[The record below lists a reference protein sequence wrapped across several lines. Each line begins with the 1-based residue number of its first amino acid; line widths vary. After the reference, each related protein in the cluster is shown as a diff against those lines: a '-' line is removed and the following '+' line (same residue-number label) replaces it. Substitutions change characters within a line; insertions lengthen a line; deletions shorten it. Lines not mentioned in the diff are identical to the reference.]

1 MHSMKRTLLALVALV
16 ALPAALPAQQP
27 QQPGAQIPENV
38 RPLLMEMQQLHVRLE
53 GIQQQA
59 LEDPQLSAA
68 QDALGES
75 IKQTMETIDPTLTES
90 MERVQDLE
98 TEAAEAQRS
107 GDQAKLQQL
116 AAEAEQIQTK
126 FLTAQ
131 EQALQQ
137 PALAAQ
143 IDSFQTQLERKM
155 AEVDPEAQALI
166 ERFKELQVQI
176 ASVMQGG

>member
-1 MHSMKRTLLALVALV
+1 MHSMKRTLLALVAIAV
-16 ALPAALPAQQP
+16 VPAALPAQQAGP
-27 QQPGAQIPENV
+27 QIPENV

-53 GIQQQA
+53 AIQQQA
-59 LEDPQLSAA
+59 LQDPQLSAA

-75 IKQTMETIDPTLTES
+75 IKETMEQIDPSLQQS

-98 TEAAEAQRS
+98 TEAEAAQRS

-116 AAEAEQIQTK
+116 AAEAEQIQVK

-155 AEVDPEAQALI
+155 AEVDPEAQRLI